1 MHFSHS
7 VCLSAGSHSL
17 SMFWIPDVNGGWILK
32 MQHRKNLQTQA
43 WSCLNPAEVKAEQNI
58 QIKHLYEKHD
68 SDIGTDH
75 DICKGLWV

>member
-1 MHFSHS
+1 
-7 VCLSAGSHSL
+7 
-17 SMFWIPDVNGGWILK
+17 

-75 DICKGLWV
+75 DICKELWV